1 MSLSQPLAAN
11 ASFEAGRGADRAGK
25 YRGQNKGRFRSAAA
39 PRSHGRMGQQEMGEV
54 GSGCVGAAAAR
65 RGLRPAV
72 LGQLAAALG
81 ICYP

>member
-1 MSLSQPLAAN
+1 
-11 ASFEAGRGADRAGK
+11 
-25 YRGQNKGRFRSAAA
+25 
-39 PRSHGRMGQQEMGEV
+39 MGQQEMEEV